1 MALITMFHWCIFQR
15 AASMGAY
22 RSQNKAPRQR
32 TIGTSLTGFIFC
44 SIQILRMSRRK
55 ISLAI
60 RLAHFATV
68 GWIVVGIVARIA
80 MKLKRP
86 VFSGQGVW
94 IVVATVQ
101 QQGHKFRPVAARP
114 PCIGFQNSM
123 RRPT

>member
-1 MALITMFHWCIFQR
+1 
-15 AASMGAY
+15 
-22 RSQNKAPRQR
+22 
-32 TIGTSLTGFIFC
+32 
-44 SIQILRMSRRK
+44 MSRRK

-101 QQGHKFRPVAARP
+101 QQGHEFRPVAARP
-114 PCIGFQNSM
+114 PCIGFQNSK